1 MDKGEVGFMNLP
13 ALLHFAEQG
22 GVLFATGHKEE
33 AAGFTVESADKG
45 KKFIWVLVAKPVDEC
60 ESSIGTGGVNEPAG
74 GFVYDQEGRVIEEDG
89 RFHGMD
95 FGEMCDT
102 SKGSRIRI
110 RIKMKMRT
118 SVREAAVPL
127 L

>member
-1 MDKGEVGFMNLP
+1 
-13 ALLHFAEQG
+13 LHFAKKG

-33 AAGFTVESADKG
+33 AASFAVEAADEGEELLGIVVAEPVDQGESA
-45 KKFIWVLVAKPVDEC
+45 VR
-60 ESSIGTGGVNEPAG
+60 TGRVNEPAC
-74 GFVYDQEGRVIEEDG
+74 GFVDDQEGRVVEDDG
-89 RFHGMD
+89 RFHEMD

-118 SVREAAVPL
+118 SVG
-127 L
+127 